1 MGWVLFCFGGRIWDG
16 GLLLMVRV
24 MTDFWG
30 EEGMKGVDAA
40 ADERGDG
47 SDGWVCVGWSE

>member
-1 MGWVLFCFGGRIWDG
+1 MGRVLFCFGGMTWEG